1 MKFPEIIKQIKLQ
14 IDSLE
19 ENEESN
25 RQEQVKVAE
34 KIEQLKQE
42 IVAQEQLQ
50 TELDHQALDICR
62 QIEELKDKREKL
74 CKIELL
80 SSEFQDL
87 QSELASSPELLDTLY
102 SSVSALTSTTSINPD
117 PKSAENKNNNN
128 SKNKESK
135 NIEIKDIPTQFE
147 FVGQDDSEQQE
158 NVANQG
164 EKEQPEN
171 LQSSSQKNESKE
183 EMGITIADIKAKLPN
198 AERLYQNLVAKH
210 LEQYHTYQNLIID
223 GLDLIWCSVA
233 FVAFGKETYKSMSLK
248 HHPDRDPDKEKSAI
262 AMQLIN
268 TAWEISQEHS
278 PS

>member
-14 IDSLE
+14 LDSLE

-74 CKIELL
+74 CKIELF

-87 QSELASSPELLDTLY
+87 QSELASNPELLDTLH
-102 SSVSALTSTTSINPD
+102 SSVSALTSTPTNSNPSN
-117 PKSAENKNNNN
+117 PTQKENKSPKGIN
-128 SKNKESK
+128 
-135 NIEIKDIPTQFE
+135 IKDIPAQFQ
-147 FVGQDDSEQQE
+147 FFDQTDSE
-158 NVANQG
+158 NQAHLAG
-164 EKEQPEN
+164 LEEKGQSEKP
-171 LQSSSQKNESKE
+171 QSSSQENESTE
-183 EMGITIADIKAKLPN
+183 EIGITIADIKAKLPN
-198 AERLYQNLVAKH
+198 AERLYQNMVAKN

-233 FVAFGKETYKSMSLK
+233 FVAFGKDTYKSMSLK

>member
-14 IDSLE
+14 LDSLE

-25 RQEQVKVAE
+25 RHQQIKVAE

-50 TELDHQALDICR
+50 TTLDHQALDICR
-62 QIEELKDKREKL
+62 KMEELKDKREKL

-87 QSELASSPELLDTLY
+87 QSELSSSPDLLNTLY
-102 SSVSALTSTTSINPD
+102 SSVSALASTPTTSLPNQNQ
-117 PKSAENKNNNN
+117 ENSQNNDFT
-128 SKNKESK
+128 
-135 NIEIKDIPTQFE
+135 NIEIEDIPTQL
-147 FVGQDDSEQQE
+147 QADDQVHSG
-158 NVANQG
+158 NHLI
-164 EKEQPEN
+164 EQPEN
-171 LQSSSQKNESKE
+171 QPFSFQGNKAKE
-183 EMGITIADIKAKLPN
+183 ELEITIADIKAKLPN
-198 AERLYQNLVAKH
+198 AERLYQNMVAKH

-233 FVAFGKETYKSMSLK
+233 FVAFGKEKYKSMSLR
-248 HHPDRDPDKEKSAI
+248 HHPDRDPDKERSAI